1 MNSFRSNNLSLKY
14 QGFAPSGCKSIR
26 IGKFEFTKKMRF
38 WLKIPLTGL
47 IDQVDEGRCYGL
59 DTSSGSGSM
68 GSSSGYGSTGFEP
81 NLDDTLG

>member
-1 MNSFRSNNLSLKY
+1 MKY
-14 QGFAPSGCKSIR
+14 QGFAPAGCKLWIEKYS
-26 IGKFEFTKKMRF
+26 FNN
-38 WLKIPLTGL
+38 GL
-47 IDQVDEGRCYGL
+47 IDKVDDGRCYGL

>member
-1 MNSFRSNNLSLKY
+1 MVLHHLVANLYGLENLSL
-14 QGFAPSGCKSIR
+14 Q
-26 IGKFEFTKKMRF
+26 KKMRF